1 MGWTFERLNECLER
15 RYVSGRNLTL
25 AQFRIKAG
33 YKVPAHSH
41 ENEQISL
48 VLEGRA
54 LFVVGGVAREVSA
67 GEVVHIPPGAPHE
80 VRALTD
86 LVVVDVFS
94 PRRDDW
100 ERGGDSYLRG
110 EGPSK

>member
-1 MGWTFERLNECLER
+1 MWTFEKLNDCIER
-15 RYVSGRNLTL
+15 RYISGERLTL

-33 YKVPAHSH
+33 CTVPTHSH

-48 VLEGRA
+48 LLEGRA
-54 LFVVGGVAREVSA
+54 LFVLGGEAREVSA
-67 GEVVHIPPGAPHE
+67 GEAVLIPPRVPHE

-86 LVVVDVFS
+86 IVVIDVFS

-100 ERGGDSYLRG
+100 EKGGDQYLRR
-110 EGPSK
+110 